1 MLQID
6 NSIVESFGGKG
17 KTCIT
22 SRVYPKLTTGENTHL
37 FVFNNGSQNVDVLSL
52 SAWSMKSSL

>member
-1 MLQID
+1 LID
-6 NSIVESFGGKG
+6 KSIVESFGGKG

-22 SRVYPKLTTGENTHL
+22 SRVYPKLAIGERTHL
-37 FVFNNGSQNVDVLSL
+37 FAFNKGSQNVNVLSL